1 MSGVSAPN
9 LIGRDVLGHHGTR
22 GDNGAVSDMDALH
35 DQRPRADSDVVS
47 DHNGLQLRDVVV
59 PMFVGEHQ
67 HVNADHALP
76 ADSHAGGNL
85 AVDPDPGPVAQLQ
98 VIGEGDVPVNVDPF
112 AAVLQHQRGA
122 ELPEFSGAEA
132 DSCPG
137 EGQTL
142 SNDAARILPILRFMA
157 FYFFSVRAE
166 SPRPRSCF
174 SFRR

>member
-1 MSGVSAPN
+1 
-9 LIGRDVLGHHGTR
+9 
-22 GDNGAVSDMDALH
+22 MDALH
-35 DQRPRADSDVVS
+35 DQRPRADPDVVS
-47 DHNGLQLRDVVV
+47 DHDGLELRAALVAHGYRDVVV

-76 ADSHAGGNL
+76 ADAHAGGNL

-112 AAVLQHQRGA
+112 AAVLQHQMGA
-122 ELPEFSGAEA
+122 ELPKFSGAEA

-142 SNDAARILPILRFMA
+142 SNDAARFLPILRFMA